1 MSIATCIFGGTDVAR
16 ALLADLSMATVRGV
30 LFDVDGTLVDSNG
43 AHARAWVDAFAE
55 HGITVELERI
65 RGMIGMGGDKILC
78 DVANLSDESP
88 RGHAIGERRR
98 QIFLEKYIR
107 HLPPCRG
114 SRALVQHLHARGY
127 QLAVASSAKA
137 DELTPLLRI
146 AGVEEFFR
154 VKTSSDDA
162 EASKPDPDIVEAA
175 LQRARLLAPEAV
187 LIGDTPYD
195 IEAGQRAGVRVIAL
209 RCGGWRDDGLRGA
222 VAIYDDPADLV
233 ARVEDSPVVQT

>member
-1 MSIATCIFGGTDVAR
+1 MEKI
-16 ALLADLSMATVRGV
+16 RGV
-30 LFDVDGTLVDSNG
+30 LFDVDGTLVDSND
-43 AHARAWVDAFAE
+43 AHARAWVEAFAE
-55 HGITVELERI
+55 HGIAVELERI
-65 RGMIGMGGDKILC
+65 RCMMGMGGDKILC
-78 DVANLSDESP
+78 EIANLSDESP

-98 QIFLEKYIR
+98 QIFLEKHIR
-107 HLPPCRG
+107 QLPPCRG
-114 SRALVQHLHARGY
+114 SRALVQYLHERGY

-137 DELTPLLRI
+137 EELTPLLRI

-175 LQRARLLAPEAV
+175 LQGARLGAADAV

-222 VAIYDDPADLV
+222 VAIYDDPADLL
-233 ARVEDSPVVQT
+233 AQVEESPVAQM